1 MTADH
6 LTWYSLG
13 RVASFTGSGWCGR
26 SGRILHSSTV
36 TWVHLIVLII
46 SQTRFIH
53 HVSSSTIV
61 WNVVK
66 RLTIWSYVLH
76 LSDGLGGRGHLQHEH
91 DQWPGAGGQC
101 VHGNCVD
108 ELNWLTLVIT
118 CCFWV
123 LVTNVWPWSRPS
135 VLSWLELGD
144 TPPLW
149 PLVIIWYWP
158 PPELEP
164 WLFTDWLSPALK
176 HGKIFRPEYTE
187 KYSEEWQTDKIFTSW
202 KCTLLSWYLLRIL
215 LR

>member
-13 RVASFTGSGWCGR
+13 RVASFTGSGRCGR
-26 SGRILHSSTV
+26 SGRILHSNSV

-91 DQWPGAGGQC
+91 FQWPGAGGSMCTWELCWWIKLTYISHHMLLLSPGHQC
-101 VHGNCVD
+101 
-108 ELNWLTLVIT
+108 LTLVSTISAQLT
-118 CCFWV
+118 GVGRHSSTVTICHHLILTSTWAGALTLHWLIISSPETWKNIQTWV
-123 LVTNVWPWSRPS
+123 CR
-135 VLSWLELGD
+135 E
-144 TPPLW
+144 
-149 PLVIIWYWP
+149 
-158 PPELEP
+158 
-164 WLFTDWLSPALK
+164 
-176 HGKIFRPEYTE
+176 
-187 KYSEEWQTDKIFTSW
+187 IFTFRRVANW
-202 KCTLLSWYLLRIL
+202 
-215 LR
+215 